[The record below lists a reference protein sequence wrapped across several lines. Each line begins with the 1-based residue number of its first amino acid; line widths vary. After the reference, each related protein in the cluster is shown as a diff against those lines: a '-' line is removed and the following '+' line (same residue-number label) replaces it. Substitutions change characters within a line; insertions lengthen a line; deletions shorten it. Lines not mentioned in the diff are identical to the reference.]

1 MFSLYVL
8 PEKALSVVDHDQQT
22 ASADSDGRG
31 RRLYDVADGQG
42 CSLSDC
48 GIFQEKPEALQGD
61 PSNRRGHRDQRYDIS
76 PATRDPRHLVCEKRL
91 LLSVCDF
98 CPDARGFCLD
108 EQPNAGQGLIETAA
122 EDTHELDVRGP
133 VMDGRLERKLSVD
146 FVFLDRMAEKLRS
159 MSRGP
164 SHQPGGRRVEVA
176 DDDVRRHAQPAC
188 RTQATVR
195 ADQEISVAQPA
206 AEILVRPQRAI
217 RDYDGCLRQAAP
229 DGSAALPAGPE
240 GSVRR

>member
-22 ASADSDGRG
+22 ASADSDGRR

-48 GIFQEKPEALQGD
+48 GIFQGKPEALQGD
-61 PSNRRGHRDQRYDIS
+61 PGNRRGHRDQRNDIS
-76 PATRDPRHLVCEKRL
+76 PAAWDPRHLVCEKRL
-91 LLSVCDF
+91 LLSACDF
-98 CPDARGFCLD
+98 CPDACGFCLD

-122 EDTHELDVRGP
+122 EDTYELNIRGP
-133 VMDGRLERKLSVD
+133 MMDGRFERELSVD

-164 SHQPGGRRVEVA
+164 SHQPGGHRVEVA
-176 DDDVRRHAQPAC
+176 DDDVRRHA
-188 RTQATVR
+188 
-195 ADQEISVAQPA
+195 
-206 AEILVRPQRAI
+206 
-217 RDYDGCLRQAAP
+217 
-229 DGSAALPAGPE
+229 
-240 GSVRR
+240 